1 MTTDNRP
8 VTRAEFEATMRRIE
22 ALLDKQ
28 TEILQSMAV
37 TGVENRVRD
46 QLLAELKNALG
57 DLQAHSDKQD
67 QKFAWYAGA
76 IAALGAAW
84 PMLAKKLGLM

>member
-1 MTTDNRP
+1 MTNSPP
-8 VTRAEFEATMRRIE
+8 VTRAELEATMRRIE

-28 TEILQSMAV
+28 TEILQSLAV

-46 QLLAELKNALG
+46 QLITEMKKAIGELQGRA
-57 DLQAHSDKQD
+57 DKQD